1 MTAPPR
7 SNRRDNDVVWLHRAA
22 LGERD
27 GAPHPVKASSQSAVA
42 IAHPNIALAKYW
54 GKRPYGHNLPAVPS
68 LSVTLAGMATRT
80 KVAFDD
86 ALAEDV
92 FVLNGSEARG
102 ESLTRVSGLLDR
114 IRKRTDI
121 GTKAR
126 VESANDFPTASGL
139 ASSASAFAALAVAAS
154 AAAGLDL
161 DRAVLSD
168 LARRTSVSAA
178 RSVLGGFVEL
188 RAGKEGDED
197 LPATEIAA
205 PNHWDVAIVVA
216 VTREGPKDVG
226 SSEGMKHTMQ
236 TSPYT
241 DAWIERAPA
250 LFERVRSGVIDRDL
264 SAIGPAVE
272 QSALMMHAAA
282 IAADPGILYF
292 TGATV
297 EAINA
302 VRKMRKDGLEGYLTI
317 DAGPHVKVLTRGA
330 DAERVAETMRAVP
343 GVLRTIVARPG
354 PGAHVES

>member
-1 MTAPPR
+1 M
-7 SNRRDNDVVWLHRAA
+7 S
-22 LGERD
+22 
-27 GAPHPVKASSQSAVA
+27 KSSSAVA

-54 GKRPYGHNLPAVPS
+54 GKRSFGHNLPAVPS

-80 KVAFDD
+80 KVTFDP
-86 ALAEDV
+86 ALRADELS
-92 FVLNGSEARG
+92 LNGEPSSGETLARV
-102 ESLTRVSGLLDR
+102 TGLLDR
-114 IRKRTDI
+114 VRKQRGLDVR
-121 GTKAR
+121 AR

-139 ASSASAFAALAVAAS
+139 ASSASAFAALAVAAAR
-154 AAAGLDL
+154 AADL
-161 DRAVLSD
+161 ELGAEQLSD

-178 RSVLGGFVEL
+178 RSLFGGFVEL
-188 RAGKEGDED
+188 RAGREGDASLTAES
-197 LPATEIAA
+197 LAGPE
-205 PNHWDVAIVVA
+205 HWDVVIVVA

-250 LFERVRSGVIDRDL
+250 LFERVRRGVLDKDL
-264 SAIGPAVE
+264 TAIGAAVE

-297 EAINA
+297 EAIAA
-302 VRKMRKDGLEGYLTI
+302 VRRMRKSGLEGYLTI

-354 PGAHVES
+354 PGAHVEP